1 MESLDQINDSIA
13 DIIRIKTVQDLAACV
28 HGVPWRLNDG
38 IDWLHVVHHAQ

>member
-1 MESLDQINDSIA
+1 MEALDKIYDSIA
-13 DIIRIKTVQDLAACV
+13 EIIMIQTVEDLGTCV